1 MGPTTDNT
9 TGLSLDPRQ
18 AWLLWQA
25 LDTLCSRLWDT
36 YYEPFLEYCQD
47 TAAPLDHHDTG

>member
-1 MGPTTDNT
+1 MNPTAEKTPAPP
-9 TGLSLDPRQ
+9 LDPRQ

-36 YYEPFLEYCQD
+36 YYEPFLDYCQD
-47 TAAPLDHHDTG
+47 TEPKEHDHTQ